1 MKSPVKVRFFY
12 HAPAPFGTYQRHLAD
27 LWIRVDALPQLLRN
41 YAALNLA
48 GAQSICYDVEAESA
62 FQVAG
67 YSSCRGSF
75 CDVMTAAEQCAP
87 FLPDGYT
94 PDATSTEEEAAQK
107 VLAITN
113 GARAY

>member
-12 HAPAPFGTYQRHLAD
+12 HTPAPFGTYQRHLKD
-27 LWIRVDALPQLLRN
+27 LWIRADALPKLVRN

-67 YSSCRGSF
+67 YSSWRGSF
-75 CDVMTAAEQCAP
+75 CDVMTAEQCTP

-94 PDATSTEEEAAQK
+94 PDATSTEAEAAQK
-107 VLAITN
+107 VLAITK